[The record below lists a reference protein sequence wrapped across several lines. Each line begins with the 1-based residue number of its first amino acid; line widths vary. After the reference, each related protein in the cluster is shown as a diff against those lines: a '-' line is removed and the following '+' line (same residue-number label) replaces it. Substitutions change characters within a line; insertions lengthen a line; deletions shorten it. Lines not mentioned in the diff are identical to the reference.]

1 MPMEHKQIEDDNL
14 VDRYVRGTMP
24 VDLRTEFEE
33 HFLDCP
39 DCLEQL
45 KLASSLREG
54 LRLCGADLAAAAEPR
69 REAPRRARVRD
80 LFAWR
85 WWPIV
90 AAACLVLAVTPS
102 LVLFR
107 ELGSVRNELSS
118 DQAALS
124 AAEKMIDGVER
135 AGIAAF
141 ILSPVRG
148 GAEPTRIVVA
158 ASPSWTVLTL
168 ESDFTRFGN
177 YRATLRND
185 HGGIVWQRDE
195 LQPSSPDAIGIV
207 LAPALAIA
215 PGVYTLTLEGEA
227 GGGRYVPAATFSF
240 SVSRTP

>member
-1 MPMEHKQIEDDNL
+1 MPMEHKQIDDDNL

-45 KLASSLREG
+45 KLASNLRDG
-54 LRLCGADLAAAAEPR
+54 LRLCGADLAAAAESR
-69 REAPRRARVRD
+69 REASVRPRGRG
-80 LFAWR
+80 LFTWR
-85 WWPIV
+85 WPIV
-90 AAACLVLAVTPS
+90 AAACLVLGAAPS
-102 LVLFR
+102 LVFFR
-107 ELGSVRNELSS
+107 ELGSVKNELGA

-124 AAEKMIDGVER
+124 AAKKMIDNVER

-141 ILSPVRG
+141 VLTPVRG
-148 GAEPTRIVVA
+148 GTEPTRIVLA

-168 ESDFTRFGN
+168 ESDFTRFAS

-185 HGGIVWQRDE
+185 QGGTVWQKDQI
-195 LQPSSPDAIGIV
+195 QPSSPDAIGIA
-207 LAPALAIA
+207 LSPALAIA
-215 PGVYTLTLEGEA
+215 PGVYTLTLEGVA
-227 GGGRYVPAATFSF
+227 GPARYVPAGTFSF